1 MKIVSFLQSLL
12 PMLKK
17 DSVLEDLRITK
28 AELDKTVIPSYEAAA
43 THFKVNKIASKDTQT
58 LTDTFYRIYDL
69 AKSNKQS
76 SVVAEIFSKLPNL
89 SANIVTITNNC
100 EDILGEDIL
109 NDNLSAK
116 RAVLVRAAEHVSILV
131 KLLVDFLTVVYY
143 NEAMVY
149 SKANA
154 DTIGL
159 STQTLKRVK
168 EHVPY
173 IARLLSTYGEDN
185 KVFADKYNGV
195 PDVILNIKTA
205 AALQAVYRE
214 DKLDP
219 MPSAL
224 ASNFEGNPIYHI
236 RLVIAEWQANRYKAN
251 KDKKKMLELR
261 LLYLQSL
268 AQESPDPQL
277 EREIEYIQNRIDK
290 IEYEMHKATE
300 S

>member
-1 MKIVSFLQSLL
+1 MKLTTFLQSLL

-28 AELDKTVIPSYEAAA
+28 SELDKTVVPTYEAAGD
-43 THFKVNKIASKDTQT
+43 HFKVNKIASKDT
-58 LTDTFYRIYDL
+58 LVLVDTFYRIYDL
-69 AKSNKQS
+69 SKSNKQS
-76 SVVAEIFSKLPNL
+76 SVVAEIFSKLPSL
-89 SANIVTITNNC
+89 SANVDTIAASC
-100 EDILGEDIL
+100 EDILGQDIL

-116 RAVLVRAAEHVSILV
+116 RAVLVRAAEHVSVLV

-154 DTIGL
+154 DTIGV
-159 STQTLKRVK
+159 SAKTLQRVK
-168 EHVPY
+168 DRMPDM
-173 IARLLSTYGEDN
+173 ARLLGMYSQDA
-185 KVFADKYNGV
+185 KVFKERYSTV
-195 PDVILNIKTA
+195 PDVIINVKTS

-224 ASNFEGNPIYHI
+224 SSNFEGNPIYHI

-268 AQESPDPQL
+268 AEESPDPQL

-290 IEYEMHKATE
+290 LEYEMHKATE
-300 S
+300 G

>member
-1 MKIVSFLQSLL
+1 MKLTTFLQSLL

-28 AELDKTVIPSYEAAA
+28 SELDKTVVPTYEAA
-43 THFKVNKIASKDTQT
+43 TDHFKVNKIASKDT
-58 LTDTFYRIYDL
+58 LVLVDTFYRIYDL
-69 AKSNKQS
+69 SKSNKQS
-76 SVVAEIFSKLPNL
+76 SVVAEIFSKLPSL
-89 SANIVTITNNC
+89 SANIDTIAASC

-116 RAVLVRAAEHVSILV
+116 RAVLVRAAEHVSVLV

-154 DTIGL
+154 DTIGV
-159 STQTLKRVK
+159 SAKTLQRVK
-168 EHVPY
+168 DRMPDM
-173 IARLLSTYGEDN
+173 ARLLGMYGQDA
-185 KVFADKYNGV
+185 KVFKERYSTV
-195 PDVILNIKTA
+195 PDVIINVKTS

-224 ASNFEGNPIYHI
+224 SSNFEGNPIYHI

-268 AQESPDPQL
+268 AEESPDPQL

-290 IEYEMHKATE
+290 LEYEMHKATE

>member
-28 AELDKTVIPSYEAAA
+28 AELDKTVMPSYEAAA
-43 THFKVNKIASKDTQT
+43 GHFKVNKIASKDTQA
-58 LTDTFYRIYDL
+58 LADTFYRIYDL

-159 STQTLKRVK
+159 SAQTLKRVK

-185 KVFADKYNGV
+185 KVFAGKYNSV

-236 RLVIAEWQANRYKAN
+236 RLVVAEWQANRYKAN

-268 AQESPDPQL
+268 AEESPDPQL

-290 IEYEMHKATE
+290 LEYEMHKATE

>member
-43 THFKVNKIASKDTQT
+43 IHFKVNKIASKDTQT
-58 LTDTFYRIYDL
+58 LADTFYRVYDL

-109 NDNLSAK
+109 NDNLSAR

-159 STQTLKRVK
+159 SAQTLKRVK

-185 KVFADKYNGV
+185 KVFADKYNSV